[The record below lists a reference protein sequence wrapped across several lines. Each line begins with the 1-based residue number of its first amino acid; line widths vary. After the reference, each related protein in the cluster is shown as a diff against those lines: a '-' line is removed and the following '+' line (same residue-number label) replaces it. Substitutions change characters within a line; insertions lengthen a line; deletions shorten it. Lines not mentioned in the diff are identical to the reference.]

1 MYYCIPMLS
10 AFDAWKEECD
20 NNSNNSGN
28 SNRQSYGRNNNN
40 RRGGGG
46 GNQEASYAYCQTNFL
61 SLHALKVY
69 HTTSHVPLSL
79 NLLESVPS
87 YHIIIASY

>member
-10 AFDAWKEECD
+10 AFDAWKEECE
-20 NNSNNSGN
+20 NSNNSGN
-28 SNRQSYGRNNNN
+28 SNRQSYGRNNNNN

-61 SLHALKVY
+61 SLHALQVY
-69 HTTSHVPLSL
+69 HTSSHALLSL
-79 NLLESVPS
+79 NLLESVSS
-87 YHIIIASY
+87 YHIIMASY